1 MTNYVNISVLTAY
14 YTKEGNQKG
23 DRVLLS
29 CPCASYQVATPQL
42 KKRGGFKLEELTL
55 SHFQM
60 VDSQKDHATRNEF
73 PNSTLDA
80 RLSKKLSLQFI
91 KTS

>member
-1 MTNYVNISVLTAY
+1 
-14 YTKEGNQKG
+14 
-23 DRVLLS
+23 
-29 CPCASYQVATPQL
+29 L
-42 KKRGGFKLEELTL
+42 KKRGGFKLDELTL

-60 VDSQKDHATRNEF
+60 VNSQKDHATRNEF